1 MVIKKVILDKVSYVK
16 LLRHRLR
23 QNSWCPQ
30 MKYCPICKTC
40 YEDVEDRCSKDRI
53 FLVEAF
59 PGQRMV
65 DKYRID
71 ALIGQGGMGAVYRA
85 THIELDRVIAL
96 KVVLPDYIS
105 STETLERFRREARA
119 AARLNHPSVIT
130 IYDFGVLENGRAY
143 LAMELLN
150 GHSLREEIEKL
161 GILSPKRTLD
171 ILKPVCEAVQA
182 AHNAGVIHR
191 DLKPDNIILENP
203 DTGMELVKVVD
214 FGIAKL
220 KEKSGKSMTLTGPGL
235 VMGTPHYMSPEQ
247 CKGEELDVRSDIY
260 SLGVMLYEM
269 LSGQVPFDAPTP
281 SAVII
286 QHAIDPPRK
295 ISSIRRDISPEI
307 EEVVMKALTKSRQTR
322 QQTVMQLYT
331 ELETAVLAG
340 SAKNLFPSPTEQKSP
355 SIPLV
360 PPVPPVPPIPQLS
373 NIAPKDLAIPEES
386 APKGF
391 RKAETI
397 LDAKIVPPSISEK
410 SLPPSDLLSE
420 DDPLS
425 LAMEETSDNSDEAGT
440 ITLLDSGIN
449 EIHEENKINSLDA
462 EASELLAHTNY
473 NEGVFLQ
480 ETAVLQGH
488 EHVIKAICYTPDG
501 KYLISASSDGA
512 IKVWDL
518 KKKRV
523 RGALRG
529 HELAVNA
536 LSVTQNGALLAS
548 ASSDGT
554 VRIWDLHTEQE
565 ITSFDKYQGS
575 LRAIAFAP
583 NSRSLAV
590 ANDANV
596 EILDTMSR
604 QRVAILTGHIRL
616 VEAVEYSRDG
626 NWIISGGVD
635 ETIRFWDASKNSLVG
650 IVSCPDH
657 CVSALSSSVDGIL
670 ATGGKDH
677 TIRLWDIVSR
687 ADLAVLDGHEAS
699 IRALAFSAR
708 GDYLVSADWDGIMKL
723 WDTATGTIM
732 FSTEAHESAILTVSF
747 SPDEKQ
753 VASAGYDQIIKLWSV
768 EGIMEL

>member
-1 MVIKKVILDKVSYVK
+1 MALLLETK
-16 LLRHRLR
+16 LLV
-23 QNSWCPQ
+23 SK
-30 MKYCPICKTC
+30 MKYCPICKSC

-85 THIELDRVIAL
+85 THLELDRVVAL
-96 KVVLPDYIS
+96 KVVLPDYTS
-105 STETLERFRREARA
+105 SSETLERFRREARA

-143 LAMELLN
+143 LAMELLK

-161 GILSPKRTLD
+161 GIISAKRTLE

-191 DLKPDNIILENP
+191 DLKPDNIIIEIPENGP
-203 DTGMELVKVVD
+203 ELVKVVD

-295 ISSIRRDISPEI
+295 ISTIRRDITSEV
-307 EEVVMKALTKSRQTR
+307 EEVVMKALTKNRLTR

-331 ELETAVLAG
+331 ELEAAV
-340 SAKNLFPSPTEQKSP
+340 SKSSSKNLFPSPTAQTNSSTPPLPKVA
-355 SIPLV
+355 SITPR
-360 PPVPPVPPIPQLS
+360 
-373 NIAPKDLAIPEES
+373 DLGVLDDNLLKVS
-386 APKGF
+386 
-391 RKAETI
+391 RKADTI
-397 LDAKIVPPSISEK
+397 LDVKVVVQPEDNKIS
-410 SLPPSDLLSE
+410 SDLLSE
-420 DDPLS
+420 ENPLS
-425 LAMEETSDNSDEAGT
+425 LSMETSSDMSGLSES
-440 ITLLDSGIN
+440 ILDTDISQIPD
-449 EIHEENKINSLDA
+449 NKINSLDA
-462 EASELLAHTNY
+462 EASELLADANAY
-473 NEGVFLQ
+473 SEGVFLQ
-480 ETAVLQGH
+480 EAAVLQGH
-488 EHVIKAICYTPDG
+488 EHVIKAINYTPDG
-501 KYLISASSDGA
+501 KYLVSASSDGA
-512 IKVWDL
+512 IKIWDL

-536 LSVTQNGALLAS
+536 LSISQNGNLLAS

-554 VRIWDLHTEQE
+554 VRIWDLTTEQE
-565 ITSFDKYQGS
+565 IASFDKYQGS
-575 LRAIAFAP
+575 LRAIAFSP

-596 EILDTMSR
+596 EVLDTMSR
-604 QRVAILTGHIRL
+604 QKVAVFTGHIRL
-616 VEAVEYSRDG
+616 VEAVEFSRDG
-626 NWIISGGVD
+626 SLIISGGVD
-635 ETIRFWDASKNSLVG
+635 ETIRFWDANKRSLLG
-650 IVSCPDH
+650 IISCPDH
-657 CVSALSSSVDGIL
+657 CVNALSSSVDGIL
-670 ATGGKDH
+670 ASGGKDH
-677 TIRLWDIVSR
+677 TIRLWDIASR
-687 ADLAVLDGHEAS
+687 SDLAVLEGHEAS
-699 IRALAFSAR
+699 IRTLTFSAR
-708 GDYLVSADWDGIMKL
+708 GDYLVSADWDGILKL
-723 WDTATGTIM
+723 WDTATGATM
-732 FSTEAHESAILTVSF
+732 FSVEAHESAILTVAF

-753 VASAGYDQIIKLWSV
+753 VASAGYDQIIKLWNV
-768 EGIMEL
+768 EGLAEL